1 MYLPYLM
8 LGYAAATLLVLIGCR
23 VAARVVPGLAGVQRL
38 SWGLVA
44 ALAGMLFLALGAHM
58 PLWVTL
64 VLASMAVF
72 SYSALLYAA
81 LIECIGVRS
90 RILLWGVA
98 LFVVGIAGNLYFAYV
113 EPSVTARRIIAIVLP
128 AVCAVVSAR
137 LIFRTRP
144 ILMQHHCR
152 NAGCSYIV
160 GTLGW
165 LQVAIVIT
173 ATVRCVLSILYPSSD
188 VMHVDLIQ
196 VAGSYLT
203 LLLNLAAGAGLI
215 WFAFWLQREELHT
228 RANTDG
234 LTGLLNRRAFD
245 EILVRE
251 LNRAR
256 AGGRS
261 LLVMMADIDF
271 FKRVN
276 DTLGHPAGDE
286 VLRRL
291 ADTLHQTLR
300 PADVLCRF
308 GGEEFA
314 ILLRETQLRMAPE
327 AAERLRAA
335 VAALTD
341 LPNGIRITISIGLA
355 GSLPGETLNEL
366 MARCDQALY
375 HSKRE
380 GRNRVSIAAPAKDGE
395 PSVIPPA
402 PRLVSSSKSQR
413 SA

>member
-44 ALAGMLFLALGAHM
+44 ALVGMLFLGLRAHT

-64 VLASMAVF
+64 VMASLAAFMYSMLF
-72 SYSALLYAA
+72 YAS
-81 LIECIGVRS
+81 LTECLGIRS
-90 RILLWGVA
+90 RFVLWGTA
-98 LFVVGIAGNLYFAYV
+98 LFSIGIAGNLYFAYV
-113 EPSVTARRIIAIVLP
+113 APNLADRFLIAIVLP
-128 AVCAVVSAR
+128 AVCAVFSAM
-137 LIFRTRP
+137 LIFRNRATLARCN
-144 ILMQHHCR
+144 CR
-152 NAGCSYIV
+152 HAGCGYIT

-165 LQVAIVIT
+165 LQVAIAMVASVRT
-173 ATVRCVLSILYPSSD
+173 ALTMVYPPSD
-188 VMHVDLIQ
+188 MMHVDLIQ
-196 VAGSYLT
+196 VGGSYL
-203 LLLNLAAGAGLI
+203 NLILSLASGANLI
-215 WFAFWLQREELHT
+215 WLAFWLQREELYT

-251 LNRAR
+251 LNRAN
-256 AGGRS
+256 AGRRS
-261 LLVMMADIDF
+261 LPVMMIDIDF

-276 DTLGHPAGDE
+276 DTCGHPAGDE
-286 VLRRL
+286 VLRL
-291 ADTLHQTLR
+291 VAGTLHRTLR

-314 ILLRETQLRMAPE
+314 ILLRETKPRQAPD

-335 VAALTD
+335 VAAITS
-341 LPNGIRITISIGLA
+341 LPNDIRVTISIGLA
-355 GSLPGETLNEL
+355 GSLPGERLEEL
-366 MARCDQALY
+366 IARCDQALY
-375 HSKRE
+375 CSKRE
-380 GRNRVSIAAPAKDGE
+380 GRNRVSIAADTKDGE
-395 PSVIPPA
+395 PSALRPG
-402 PRLVSSSKSQR
+402 PRLVESGTQR